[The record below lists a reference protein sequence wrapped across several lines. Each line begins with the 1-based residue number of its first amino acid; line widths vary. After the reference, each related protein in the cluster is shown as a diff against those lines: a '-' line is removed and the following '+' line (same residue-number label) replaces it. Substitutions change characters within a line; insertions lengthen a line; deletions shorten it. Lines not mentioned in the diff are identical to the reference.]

1 MEENSKS
8 QSTKF
13 TVGVL
18 VVLGLVAVIIIV
30 IASLLHNI
38 YYVESEIHDLEPV
51 ENEILDNAALEP
63 EPNLTET
70 EEPIADEKPAPAVNK
85 SIPPD
90 MIPYG
95 TKVLQIDPGWYD
107 NELQYAED
115 AAGVDFDTYEE
126 AQEFYVNYQ

>member
-1 MEENSKS
+1 MEENSKY

-13 TVGVL
+13 AVGVL
-18 VVLGLVAVIIIV
+18 VALGLGAVIIIV
-30 IASLLHNI
+30 VASLLHNI
-38 YYVESEIHDLEPV
+38 YYAEREVHDLEPV
-51 ENEILDNAALEP
+51 ENEIIDNAALEP
-63 EPNLTET
+63 ELYLTET
-70 EEPIADEKPAPAVNK
+70 EEPIADEKPAPAVK
-85 SIPPD
+85 DSIPPD

-95 TKVLQIDPGWYD
+95 TKILQIDPGWYD

>member
-1 MEENSKS
+1 MEENGKS

-18 VVLGLVAVIIIV
+18 IALGLGAVIIIV
-30 IASLLHNI
+30 VASLLHNI
-38 YYVESEIHDLEPV
+38 YYVEREVHDLEPV
-51 ENEILDNAALEP
+51 ENEIIDNAALEP
-63 EPNLTET
+63 EHHLPET
-70 EEPIADEKPAPAVNK
+70 VESIADEKSAPAVK
-85 SIPPD
+85 DSIPSD